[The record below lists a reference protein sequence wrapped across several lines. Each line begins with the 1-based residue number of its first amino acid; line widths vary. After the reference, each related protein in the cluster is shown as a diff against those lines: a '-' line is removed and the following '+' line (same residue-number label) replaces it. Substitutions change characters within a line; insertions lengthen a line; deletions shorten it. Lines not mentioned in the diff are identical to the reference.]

1 VRPTSNSQYFCTYSE
16 VHGDLLDIEILFK
29 EAFHLP
35 PVYSP
40 LKFPDIALINL
51 LHVYRKSSTLF
62 KILFR
67 LNKMKYVTELVSVIL
82 VALLANTANAAPN
95 YPGPSTSSVVDFTLY
110 KTPAPNQNQC
120 YDSVDFVNVASSDLV
135 YTGDGAGSTVCNP
148 GDFYVAQIDSVAWDW
163 TCQRMY
169 SYLHVKDNC

>member
-1 VRPTSNSQYFCTYSE
+1 
-16 VHGDLLDIEILFK
+16 
-29 EAFHLP
+29 
-35 PVYSP
+35 
-40 LKFPDIALINL
+40 
-51 LHVYRKSSTLF
+51 
-62 KILFR
+62 
-67 LNKMKYVTELVSVIL
+67 MKYVTELVSVIL

-163 TCQRMY
+163 TCQLNVY
-169 SYLHVKDNC
+169 SDTDCTTFVASIVQSNDWYPCEFPGGSLIDLHSWKVFCE